1 MENRFKV
8 YKHTTPSGKIYIGIT
23 GQEVNK
29 RWQNGFGYVG
39 NDYFMKAIKKYGWD
53 SIKHEILFDR
63 LTKEEAESKEI
74 ELIML
79 YKSNDREFGYN
90 IANGGS
96 SIGKHSK
103 ETKCKM
109 SKIAKEKNFQKRLR
123 TEEVKLK
130 VAESRRGTKQSEETK
145 RKIGDSHRGAKSVDA
160 KRVIQYDL
168 QMNEIRTFDCIMDIE
183 REFGYKNTAISRCC
197 RGGRPTA
204 YGFIW
209 RHENAINFG

>member
-8 YKHTTPSGKIYIGIT
+8 YKHTAPSGKIYIGIT

-29 RWQNGFGYVG
+29 RWQNGLGYVG

-103 ETKCKM
+103 ETK
-109 SKIAKEKNFQKRLR
+109 
-123 TEEVKLK
+123 
-130 VAESRRGTKQSEETK
+130 

-168 QMNEIRTFDCIMDIE
+168 QMNEIRRFDCIMDIE

-197 RGGRPTA
+197 MGGRPTA

>member
-8 YKHTTPSGKIYIGIT
+8 YKHTAPSGKIYIGIT

-79 YKSNDREFGYN
+79 
-90 IANGGS
+90 
-96 SIGKHSK
+96 
-103 ETKCKM
+103 
-109 SKIAKEKNFQKRLR
+109 
-123 TEEVKLK
+123 
-130 VAESRRGTKQSEETK
+130 
-145 RKIGDSHRGAKSVDA
+145 
-160 KRVIQYDL
+160 
-168 QMNEIRTFDCIMDIE
+168 
-183 REFGYKNTAISRCC
+183 
-197 RGGRPTA
+197 
-204 YGFIW
+204 
-209 RHENAINFG
+209 